1 MSFLENT
8 AMKKAPDSKK
18 NFFKS
23 KISRA
28 AILAGAIFVIIVL
41 SALDGFL
48 AYAYQYKDKAYKGV
62 RLGGADLS
70 GLTLEEIENKNNQ
83 YNSTV
88 EKDGIK
94 IVSLEK
100 TYRLLTSTASPDA
113 SAARDLIVFQPN
125 RLAENIY
132 NTGKDKGIVKN
143 LETIFSLLIA
153 PKKFTVGFEYDD
165 KNAAETL
172 EDFFQDEE
180 TAPQNANIK
189 IGDDNALSA
198 IKEKEGK
205 IFPWDKI
212 NQEIKN
218 RLSDLS
224 LEPVH
229 ISLETK
235 APQIISADAA
245 AAESKVAQI
254 LGRLPLK
261 TANGEKTWEI
271 TKEILANGLALER
284 ENKKI
289 IISLTDKALEDFF
302 EQIAK
307 EIEIPALDSKFR
319 MENGRVA
326 EFQASK
332 PGLAIDRELTRQNI
346 IESLNN
352 PEKPVAAIVT
362 KEVSPQY
369 TDSEADSL
377 GIRELVAQGKTSFA
391 GSPKNRR
398 INIKVAADKL
408 NGIIIKPGKIFSTIT
423 AVGPVDAKNGYLPEL
438 VIKGNRTVPEYGG
451 GLCQIG

>member
-1 MSFLENT
+1 
-8 AMKKAPDSKK
+8 MKKSLDLKK
-18 NFFKS
+18 NLSKV

-70 GLTLEEIENKNNQ
+70 GLTLEEIENKINQ
-83 YNSTV
+83 YKSTV

-143 LETIFSLLIA
+143 LETVFSLLIA
-153 PKKFTVGFEYDD
+153 PKKFTIGFEFDE
-165 KNAAETL
+165 KKVAGTL

-180 TAPQNANIK
+180 TIPQDANIK
-189 IGDDNALSA
+189 IGNDNALSV
-198 IKEKEGK
+198 IKEREGK
-205 IFPWDKI
+205 VFSWDRI

-218 RLSDLS
+218 RLSNLS
-224 LEPVH
+224 LEPVQ
-229 ISLETK
+229 ISLETQ
-235 APQIISADAA
+235 APQIISADAQIT
-245 AAESKVAQI
+245 ESKVSQI
-254 LGRLPLK
+254 MERLPLK
-261 TANGEKTWEI
+261 AASEDKSWEI
-271 TKEILANGLALER
+271 TKEVLTGGLALKR
-284 ENKKI
+284 ESKNKI
-289 IISLTDKALEDFF
+289 IISLADQAFEDFF
-302 EQIAK
+302 EKIAK

-332 PGLAIDRELTRQNI
+332 PGTSIDRESTRQNI
-346 IESLNN
+346 IKSFNN
-352 PEKPVAAIVT
+352 PEKSAAPIVT
-362 KEVSPQY
+362 KE
-369 TDSEADSL
+369 
-377 GIRELVAQGKTSFA
+377 I
-391 GSPKNRR
+391 PKS
-398 INIKVAADKL
+398 K
-408 NGIIIKPGKIFSTIT
+408 
-423 AVGPVDAKNGYLPEL
+423 
-438 VIKGNRTVPEYGG
+438 
-451 GLCQIG
+451 